1 MARNSEKAQS
11 MLFRFREQEAAEM
24 GIIDMGR
31 QRRPRV
37 ISSVESVQ
45 ECERWRGQVVRDI
58 GFKVTKIQD
67 PVLSN
72 FEIRD
77 LNDEINKLMR
87 EKYVWEL
94 QIRKLGGPNYMR
106 IPSKTYDDDGREVP
120 TTRGY
125 KYFGRAKELPGVKE
139 LLEPPP
145 KESSSGATVNYQTD
159 VDAKYYGYLDEDDP
173 ALLKYESEIEEI
185 SIASTLRG
193 DDDLPVGWI
202 SIERPNNIPIGK
214 EVEEWLLERRRRKI
228 MEKYDLDTQ

>member
-11 MLFRFREQEAAEM
+11 MLFRFREQEAADM
-24 GIIDMGR
+24 GIIDASR
-31 QRRPRV
+31 RRRPKV

-58 GFKVTKIQD
+58 SVKVTRIQD

-72 FEIRD
+72 YEIRD

-94 QIRKLGGPNYMR
+94 QIRNLGGPNYLRM
-106 IPSKTYDDDGREVP
+106 PAKTYDDDGREIP

-125 KYFGRAKELPGVKE
+125 KYYGRAKELPGVKE

-145 KESSSGATVNYQTD
+145 KDEIRVNARANYKTD
-159 VDAKYYGYLDEDDP
+159 VDASYYGYLDEEDGEV
-173 ALLKYESEIEEI
+173 LKFEEKLEKI
-185 SIASTLRG
+185 SLANTLKEDEG
-193 DDDLPVGWI
+193 VPVGWMGI
-202 SIERPNNIPIGK
+202 DRPDSIPSLK
-214 EVEEWLLERRRRKI
+214 EVEDWLLERRKAKL
-228 MEKYDLDTQ
+228 MERYDLGS